1 MFTNLAMRTVH
12 IEAVFGYDTSNFLMA
27 LSRFASLRGWPEMI
41 YSDPGSQLVGAE
53 RELKEL
59 GKESIESFYKE
70 ILFRLV
76 PPGYSGLPTV
86 LRIKEQWSL

>member
-12 IEAVFGYDTSNFLMA
+12 IEAVFGYDTSNFLMV

-53 RELKEL
+53 RSSKRL
-59 GKESIESFYKE
+59 GKESIESRYKE
-70 ILFRLV
+70 ILFRMV
-76 PPGYSGLPTV
+76 PPGYLDLPTV
-86 LRIKEQWSL
+86 PGIKEQWSL